1 MSTSAAT
8 APNNDTVKKD
18 SIMIHMALIGAY
30 LLFIKIAAS
39 RKINPK
45 IEKRQCRGA
54 GSG

>member
-1 MSTSAAT
+1 
-8 APNNDTVKKD
+8 
-18 SIMIHMALIGAY
+18 MALIGAY

-39 RKINPK
+39 RKINSK